1 MTMKYFF
8 YIFLFFISFSANAS
22 HIIGGDIYYDY
33 LGNNQYRFFITLYR
47 DCNSTGAAYDN
58 PLQLAIYKANGQL
71 FQNIEVPF
79 PGSVVL
85 PINFN
90 NPCATPPTNICVE
103 RAIYSIVVTLPPM
116 QGGYNV
122 AYQRCCRGPNVTNL
136 ISPDDTG
143 LTLTT
148 HVPGGETG
156 FTNNSS
162 PRFTNYPPVLLCSN
176 DQLVFNHVATD
187 PDGDQ
192 LVYSL
197 VTPNSG
203 ASSASPLPAQTPPPP
218 YFPVQWA
225 GTFTSQQPLGPGSS
239 TIINSTTGVLTVNP
253 NMIGLFVVGVR
264 VQEYRNGVL
273 VGETVRDFLFRVF
286 DCNITLQAILPL
298 QTQLPTFVSYC
309 QGLTV
314 NFVNNS
320 YGGSNYQWDFGIAN
334 STSDVSS
341 TFAPSFT
348 YPAPGTYQAQ
358 LVVNPGLA
366 CTDTAYM
373 TITVNNPF
381 SMSWTSQ
388 DSLCI
393 LGNSF
398 DFITQTSNPAANFSW
413 VFDSDASVQTSTN
426 LTVPDVTFSTAGYHV
441 VTLNGDDGDCVT
453 SYTDSIYIFDLPIS
467 AIGVPPNVQCLG
479 YTVAF
484 ENNSMNAYNYAWD
497 FGVQESGQDVSTDF
511 EPTYTYTNPGNYTIK
526 LIASSSVGCSD
537 TSTTQIQIYEPLVM
551 SFVHS
556 DSLCIS
562 NGGYDF
568 DATVS
573 GPASTVYTWNFGSN
587 ANPSTSNQLDVFG
600 VQYFSPGL
608 QSVTLTGVF
617 DVCTLSISSTV
628 FVYGVPQID
637 FLFVNT
643 LQCAPSNAQFVNL
656 SQTDA
661 PTSYFWD
668 FGDGYTST
676 EFNPNHS
683 YTSVGNY
690 SVSLSMTTLAG
701 CVDTLFLMKQDLVT
715 VHPKPTA
722 GFMVTPNEV
731 DICNSTVEFI
741 DQSVGANA
749 YFYFFDRN
757 QFISTNPSFFHN
769 YTTAGSD
776 YPMQVVENQFGC
788 RDSTRRTVFVEPF
801 VFYIPNTFVPDD
813 NVVNDIFKV
822 VSAFEIEAL
831 EFTIYDKWGER
842 IFFSEDLNYGWD
854 GTYRGKPCQDD
865 TYIYTFK
872 YIGCDSPYEWKLVE
886 GFVNLLR

>member
-1 MTMKYFF
+1 MKYLCLLL
-8 YIFLFFISFSANAS
+8 LFMLSFQSKAS

-47 DCNSTGAAYDN
+47 DCNSNGADYDN
-58 PLQLAIYKANGQL
+58 PLALAIYRSNGQL
-71 FQNIEVPF
+71 FQNIDVPF

-85 PINFN
+85 PVQFN
-90 NPCATPPTNICVE
+90 NPCATPPGNMCVQ
-103 RAIYSIVVTLPPM
+103 RAIYTTVVTLPPTP
-116 QGGYNV
+116 GGYDV
-122 AYQRCCRGPNVTNL
+122 SYQRCCRGPNVTNL
-136 ISPDDTG
+136 VSPDDTG

-148 HVPGGETG
+148 HVPGSETG
-156 FTNNSS
+156 FTNNGS
-162 PRFTNYPPVLLCSN
+162 PRFTNYPPILLCNN

-197 VTPNSG
+197 VTPYSG
-203 ASSASPLPAQTPPPP
+203 ASSASPLPAQTPAPP
-218 YFPVQWA
+218 YFPVQWSGPFNA
-225 GTFTSQQPLGPGSS
+225 TQPLGPNSS
-239 TIINSTTGVLTVNP
+239 TVINPSTGILTVNP
-253 NMIGLFVVGVR
+253 NMIGLFVVGIR
-264 VQEYRNGVL
+264 VQEFRNGVL

-286 DCNITLQAILPL
+286 DCNIVMQAILPT
-298 QTQLPTFVSYC
+298 QEQLPTFVSYC

-314 NFVNNS
+314 DFVNNS
-320 YGGSNYQWDFGIAN
+320 YGGSNYSWDFGVP
-334 STSDVSS
+334 SQTTDVSS
-341 TFAPSFT
+341 VFAPSFT
-348 YPAPGTYQAQ
+348 YPSPGTYTAR
-358 LVVNPGLA
+358 LIVNEGWA

-373 TITVNNPF
+373 TVTVNNPF

-467 AIGVPPNVQCLG
+467 AIGVPPSVQCLG
-479 YTVAF
+479 YTVPF
-484 ENNSMNAYNYAWD
+484 ENNSINAYNYAWD

-511 EPTYTYTNPGNYTIK
+511 EPTYTYTNPGNYTVK

-537 TSTTQIQIYEPLVM
+537 TSSIQVQIYEPLIM

-587 ANPSTSNQLDVFG
+587 ATPSTSNQLDVFG
-600 VQYFSPGL
+600 VQYLTPGL

-617 DVCTLSISSTV
+617 DVCTLSVASSV

-661 PTSYFWD
+661 SASYFWD

-741 DQSVGANA
+741 DQSMGANS

-757 QFISTNPSFFHN
+757 QFISTNPNFFHN

-776 YPMQVVENQFGC
+776 YPIQVVENQFGC

-872 YIGCDSPYEWKLVE
+872 YKGCDSPYEWKLVE